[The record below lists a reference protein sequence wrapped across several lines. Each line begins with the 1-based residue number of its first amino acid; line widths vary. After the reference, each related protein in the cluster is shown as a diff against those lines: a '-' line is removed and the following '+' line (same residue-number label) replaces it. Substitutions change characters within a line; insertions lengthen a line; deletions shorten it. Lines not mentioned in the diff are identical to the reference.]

1 MKTFLVTLIFLTSI
15 LFAQIDTVDCLSYF
29 PIAIGNQYQYRT
41 SGYSGIDSINTIE
54 ITGDTLMPN
63 GNTYYIF
70 DQFDLFNH
78 NAEYFRIDTASL
90 KVYRYQ
96 VDIETECNSEILHFD
111 LHPQMAYEDTIN
123 TCLSYRITKY
133 SGSGNVGELFIQRSN
148 YSYVWYYMIGE
159 GYVLSK
165 GIGISSYEFEE
176 VIGVTSNLIAAKINN
191 EYYGEFVNINDEP
204 FTPKEFKILSVYPN
218 PFNNSTTI
226 SFSVDNPSFL
236 NIFSYDITG
245 RVVQKSDIRIKSVG
259 IFSASLSFSD
269 LSSGIYIVSIVNGDL
284 VESRKVLLLK

>member
-1 MKTFLVTLIFLTSI
+1 M
-15 LFAQIDTVDCLSYF
+15 FAQIDTVDCLSYF
-29 PIAIGNQYQYRT
+29 PITIGNRYQYRT
-41 SGYSGIDSINTIE
+41 SGYSGVDSINTIE
-54 ITGDTLMPN
+54 ITGDTLMSN
-63 GNTYYIF
+63 GYTYFIF
-70 DQFDLFNH
+70 DQFNVFNH

-96 VDIETECNSEILHFD
+96 DDIDTECNSEILHFD
-111 LHPQMAYEDTIN
+111 LHPQIAYEDTIN
-123 TCLSYRITKY
+123 TCLLYWITKY
-133 SGSGNVGELFIQRSN
+133 SSSGNVGELSIQRSN

-191 EYYGEFVNINDEP
+191 EYYGEFVNTTDEP
-204 FTPKEFKILSVYPN
+204 TTPKEFKLLNVYPN

-236 NIFSYDITG
+236 NIFIYDITG
-245 RVVQKSDIRIKSVG
+245 RIVQRSDIRIKSVG

-269 LSSGIYIVSIVNGDL
+269 LSSGIYFVSVVNDNI